1 MSTIVFWEHIRMT
14 KKTQSL
20 EKFEV
25 AISSQMSLKS
35 VGSFAK
41 LNALGTQRGKNVS
54 GRGKKMC
61 QGTEVKRK

>member
-1 MSTIVFWEHIRMT
+1 MT

-54 GRGKKMC
+54 RRGKKMC